1 MDPGRK
7 AAHWEKGDAGRT
19 AILPP
24 CQRYKPKISRQG
36 GLMQTKRKRG
46 APKGNTNA
54 LKHGFYSRRFND
66 SEALEL
72 NDLKSGLIDEIA
84 LLRVLIRRVFEKV
97 DEIDDDVENWAR
109 MLNTLSIAST
119 RLASLL
125 KTQKNLNDGEGSELS
140 NALIQALSEVKDELG
155 I

>member
-1 MDPGRK
+1 
-7 AAHWEKGDAGRT
+7 
-19 AILPP
+19 
-24 CQRYKPKISRQG
+24 
-36 GLMQTKRKRG
+36 MQTKRKRG

-54 LKHGFYSRRFND
+54 LKHGFYSRRFNE